1 MIGLPTASEQTN
13 LKIGDKFRMSK
24 VVIIGGG
31 IVGLTS
37 AYYLKKNGYQVTILD
52 KNDLSDNCSYG
63 NAGMIVPSHFV
74 PLAAP
79 GMISQGIRWMFN
91 SKSPF
96 YVRPSLNGNLINW
109 GLKFMKH
116 ATNKHVKAAAEPL
129 RDLSLL
135 SKKLYEDL
143 SKEPD
148 FDFELTQNGI
158 LAFYKTEKAAE
169 EEAHLAKKAIALGL
183 DMAVLNAEEC
193 QALQPDLKLD
203 VLGAVHYRCDAHLYP
218 TKLMNALLGYLRA
231 NGAEILGNKEV
242 DKIETNGSKVTK
254 IFVGNAVYEADH
266 FIIATGSWS
275 PAVAKLA
282 GLNISLMPGKGY
294 SFMEPEPQ
302 KRIKIP
308 ALLCEAR
315 VAITPMNGSVRYGG
329 TMELDKINTRINM
342 QRVKGI
348 VEAIPQYFPDLKPA
362 LPAEKDI
369 WYGFRPSSPDG
380 LPYIGA
386 SEKFDNLIVATGH
399 GMMGLSLGPATGLLV
414 SQIIAAQPTELKL
427 APFAVSR

>member
-1 MIGLPTASEQTN
+1 
-13 LKIGDKFRMSK
+13 MSK
-24 VVIIGGG
+24 VLIIGGG

-37 AYYLKKNGYQVTILD
+37 AYYLQKRGYEVTVLD
-52 KNDLSDNCSYG
+52 KGDITDNCSFG

-79 GMISQGIRWMFN
+79 GMIKQGIRWMFD

-116 ATNKHVKAAAEPL
+116 ATAKHVSQSAVPL

-135 SKKLYEDL
+135 SKKLYEGL
-143 SKEPD
+143 AKEPD
-148 FDFELTQNGI
+148 FDFELTNNGI
-158 LAFYKTEKAAE
+158 LAFYKTEKAGE
-169 EEAHLAKKAIALGL
+169 EEAHLAARAIELGL
-183 DMAVLNAEEC
+183 DMAVLTADEC
-193 QALQPDLKLD
+193 RALQPDLKLD

-218 TKLMNALLGYLRA
+218 TKLMNALLKYLLN
-231 NGAEILGNKEV
+231 NGVKIERNKEV
-242 DKIETNGSKVTK
+242 DKIET
-254 IFVGNAVYEADH
+254 VGNRIMKVFTGNTAWEADQYVL
-266 FIIATGSWS
+266 ATGSWS
-275 PAVAKLA
+275 PAVAKMA
-282 GLNISLMPGKGY
+282 DVKISLMPGKGY

-302 KRIKIP
+302 QRLTIP

-315 VAITPMNGSVRYGG
+315 VAITPMNGQIRYGG

-348 VEAIPQYFPDLKPA
+348 VESVPAYFPDLKPA

-380 LPYIGA
+380 LPYIGR
-386 SEKFDNLIVATGH
+386 SEKRENLIIATGH

-414 SQIIAAQPTELKL
+414 SQIASGIATDLKME
-427 APFAVSR
+427 PFAVVR

>member
-1 MIGLPTASEQTN
+1 
-13 LKIGDKFRMSK
+13 MSK
-24 VVIIGGG
+24 VLIIGGG

-37 AYYLKKNGYQVTILD
+37 AYYLQKKGYEVTVLD
-52 KNDLSDNCSYG
+52 KGDITDNCSFG

-79 GMISQGIRWMFN
+79 GMIKQGIRWMFN

-96 YVRPSLNGNLINW
+96 YVRPSLSSNLINW

-116 ATNKHVKAAAEPL
+116 ATAKHVSQSAEPL

-143 SKEPD
+143 AKEPD
-148 FDFELTQNGI
+148 FNFGLTNNGI
-158 LAFYKTEKAAE
+158 LAFYKTEKAGE
-169 EEAHLAKKAIALGL
+169 EEAHLAARAIELGL
-183 DMAVLNAEEC
+183 DMAVLSVNEC
-193 QALQPDLKLD
+193 RALQPGLKLD

-218 TKLMNALLGYLRA
+218 TKLMNALLGYLTE
-231 NGAEILGNKEV
+231 NGVKIERGKEV
-242 DKIETNGSKVTK
+242 DQIKVAGNRITK
-254 IFVGNAVYEADH
+254 VFTGMQAWEADQYV
-266 FIIATGSWS
+266 IATGSWS
-275 PAVAKLA
+275 PAVAKMA
-282 GLNISLMPGKGY
+282 DINISLMPGKGY
-294 SFMEPEPQ
+294 SFMEAEPQ
-302 KRIKIP
+302 NRLTIP

-315 VAITPMNGSVRYGG
+315 VAITPMNGQIRYGG
-329 TMELDKINTRINM
+329 TMELDKINNRINM

-348 VEAIPQYFPDLKPA
+348 VESVPAYFPDLKPA

-380 LPYIGA
+380 LPYIGR
-386 SEKFDNLIVATGH
+386 SEKRDNLIIATGH

-414 SQIIAAQPTELKL
+414 SQIVAGTATDLKL
-427 APFAVSR
+427 EPFAVSR

>member
-1 MIGLPTASEQTN
+1 
-13 LKIGDKFRMSK
+13 MSK
-24 VVIIGGG
+24 VLIIGGG

-37 AYYLKKNGYQVTILD
+37 AYYLQKRGYEVTILD
-52 KNDLSDNCSYG
+52 KGDITDNCSFG

-79 GMISQGIRWMFN
+79 GMIQQGIRWMFD

-96 YVRPSLNGNLINW
+96 YVRPSLNTNLVSW

-116 ATNKHVKAAAEPL
+116 ATAKHVSQAAVPL

-135 SKKLYEDL
+135 SKKLYEGL
-143 SKEPD
+143 AKEPD
-148 FDFELTQNGI
+148 FDFELTKNGI
-158 LAFYKTEKAAE
+158 LAFYKTEKAGE
-169 EEAHLAKKAIALGL
+169 EEAHLAERAIALGL
-183 DMAVLNAEEC
+183 DMAVLTADEC
-193 QALQPDLKLD
+193 RSLQPDLKLD

-218 TKLMNALLGYLRA
+218 TKLMDALLKYLVN
-231 NGAEILGNKEV
+231 NGVNIQRNKEV
-242 DKIETNGSKVTK
+242 DRIETSGNRITKVFT
-254 IFVGNAVYEADH
+254 GNTAWEADEY
-266 FIIATGSWS
+266 ILAAGSWS
-275 PAVAKLA
+275 PAVAKMADLK
-282 GLNISLMPGKGY
+282 ISLMPGKGY

-302 KRIKIP
+302 QRVTIP

-315 VAITPMNGSVRYGG
+315 VAITPMNGQIRYGG

-348 VEAIPQYFPDLKPA
+348 VESVPAYFPDLKPA
-362 LPAEKDI
+362 VPLEKDI

-380 LPYIGA
+380 LPYIGRCKKR
-386 SEKFDNLIVATGH
+386 ENLIIATGH

-414 SQIIAAQPTELKL
+414 SQIVSGITTDLKMEPYAL
-427 APFAVSR
+427 VR